1 MRRSVPI
8 LFLAIVTAAGI
19 ACGGGAPEP
28 VVPPP
33 IPSAEPSAPASA
45 APSAEASASPSALPS
60 AAPSAAPTAE
70 GPKSFDSMSMAEK
83 AEHMKKVVA
92 PKMGKVFQDYD
103 GKRYEA
109 FGCVTCHGKAKED
122 PHKVLPKLTLSGDG
136 MKNLTA
142 KKPKIMKFMQEKVTP
157 EMAAAMGEK
166 PYDPATKSG
175 FGCGGCHTVN

>member
-1 MRRSVPI
+1 MRRSLP
-8 LFLAIVTAAGI
+8 LFFLALATAAGI

-33 IPSAEPSAPASA
+33 VPSAEPSAMPSA
-45 APSAEASASPSALPS
+45 APSALPS
-60 AAPSAAPTAE
+60 AAPSASAAPTASASAAPE
-70 GPKSFDSMSMAEK
+70 GPKAFDSMTMMEK

-103 GKRYEA
+103 GKKYEA

-136 MKNLTA
+136 MKNLQA
-142 KKPKIMKFMQEKVTP
+142 KKPKIMKFMMEKVTP

-166 PYDPATKSG
+166 PYDPATKTG
-175 FGCGGCHTVN
+175 FGCGDCHTVN